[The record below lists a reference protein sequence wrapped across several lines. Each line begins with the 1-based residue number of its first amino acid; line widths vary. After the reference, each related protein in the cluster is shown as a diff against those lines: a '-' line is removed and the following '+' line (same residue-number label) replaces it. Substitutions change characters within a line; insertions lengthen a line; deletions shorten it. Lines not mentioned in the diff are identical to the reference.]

1 MTPVPRTT
9 EATAARP
16 SSTPDDV
23 RVVPAAV
30 AQRRLWVMDQFEP
43 GSSFYNLSTS
53 LRLPGTLDAAVLE
66 RGLDELLRR
75 HEVLRTTF
83 ASVDGTPIQRIS
95 PPRPFALSII
105 DLSHL
110 PPAERQAEASR
121 LATQEAGKPFELS
134 TAPLIRGTL
143 LRLGEQEHQ
152 FLLTLHHTI
161 SDVRSLGVLL
171 RELRTTYDALAA
183 GQPAPLPEPSTRY
196 EDFVRWQQEFLHGEA
211 VAGLLDW
218 WRKQLAG
225 VPNILELPTDRPRGT
240 VQRQERASHS
250 VTLPASLTRG
260 LEALAQ
266 REDATLFMTLLT
278 GFSTLLHRYSGQ
290 EDVVVGARVSG
301 RTRPELENV
310 VGPIANT
317 LALRNNLSGSPR
329 FVELLARV
337 REVTRAALAHQELPF
352 ETLVEAIQP
361 ERNLGHAPIFQVM
374 FDLQDALTASAGA
387 PVIARSAKTD
397 LTLFMARTAE
407 GLSATFDYD
416 IDLYDAERIQR
427 MAGHF
432 QLLLESAVARPS
444 QSISSLPI
452 IPEAEWRTLREW
464 NSATFD
470 FPRDRCVHEI
480 FSQQAALT
488 PDAPAVTYGPRSFT
502 YRELDERSNQLARHL
517 RAQGVGPEV
526 LVGLCVDRSVDLILG
541 IMGILK
547 AGGAYLPL
555 DSAYPAERLA
565 FMLEDASVSVLLV
578 HQDKLRRLP
587 AFSGPIVRLDADA
600 DLKAIGRESAEPLP
614 PTACPDN
621 LAYVIYTSG
630 STGRPK
636 GSAIYHRTIFAL
648 VDDKDLHP
656 FGPKD
661 RVAQTSNISFDP
673 SVFEIWGALTHGSHL
688 MGMTA
693 DPARA
698 PEDFTAQVRDQAIS
712 VMFCSTAVLNLLARQ
727 YPATFRN
734 VDTLFFGGEAA
745 DPTALRELF
754 KHGPPRRLVNGY
766 GPTECTVFSTYYDV
780 ATPPPAGSS
789 VPIGRSLGNGAIYIL
804 DKHMQHVPIGVPG
817 ELYVAGE
824 RLGRGY
830 FNRPDLTARIYVPDP
845 FSSTPGAR
853 LYKTGDLGRFLPDG
867 RIEYLGRIDH
877 QVKIR
882 GFRVELGEIEEQL
895 RLHSSVKDCTV
906 QAVEAGGD
914 RKIAAWFVPREN
926 AAPTAS
932 ELRSFLRERLPE
944 HMLPASF
951 TTLSELPLTPN
962 GKVDRRALPAPDTTR
977 GDEDSYQPPSTPTE
991 KTLARLWSS
1000 LLELEQVSVHDNFFH
1015 LGGHSL
1021 LATQLLTRVNETF
1034 RLQLPLRR
1042 IFEAP
1047 TLAQQAEVVEA
1058 TLRNGA
1064 TDLRPELRPIPR
1076 GGDLQISSTQ
1086 ERIWLMEQLHP
1097 GNLAYRILVSYRITS
1112 PLDVAVLQRS
1122 LDELLRRHEALRTL
1136 LVATGEGVPVQRIA
1150 PPGPFSLLVTDLS
1163 HLPPAE
1169 REAEAARMSLVELH
1183 RTLDVTTGPLIHGTL
1198 LRLGE
1203 QEHQLLITVHHIVS
1217 DGWSLRVMMPELR
1230 TLYGDFAAGRPSS
1243 LPEFPLQYADFAA
1256 WQRQWLKGETLDQL
1270 LAYWKKQLAGAPA
1283 ILALP
1288 TDRPRPP
1295 VHRYKGDI
1303 LTIRLGET
1311 LTRAIENLGREKGV
1325 TLFMTLLA
1333 GFNVLM
1339 QRYSGQDDIVVG
1351 SPMAG
1356 RIQPGLERIIG
1367 MFINTLVLR
1376 SDLSGDPT
1384 FVELL
1389 GRVRETTL
1397 GAYSNQEMPFEK
1409 LVEDIQPE
1417 RTLSHS
1423 PIVQVTFVLQSVPTL
1438 EADPSAPLQMTA
1450 TAEPWELYS
1459 GASKS
1464 DLTLFMAR
1472 YPEGLS
1478 ATFEYDTD
1486 LFDRERIQR
1495 MAEHF
1500 QMLLEAAVAQPA
1512 QPISSLP
1519 ILTDAERRTLR
1530 EWNSGTRDFPRD
1542 RCVHELFSQQ
1552 AARTPDAPAVTYGPH
1567 SLTYRQLDERSNQ
1580 LARHLRSQGVGPEVL
1595 VGLCVDRSVDLVV
1608 SILGILKAGGAYL
1621 PLDSSYPSERLA
1633 FMLEDAS
1640 VSVLLVHQ
1648 DKLQRL
1654 PAFSGPV
1661 VRLDSD
1667 SDREAIRGQSA
1678 EPLPPAACPDNL
1690 AYVIYTSGS
1699 TGRPKGSAIFHRGIC
1714 ALSYDRD
1721 FHPFSPTDRVAQ
1733 ASNASFDPST
1743 FEIWGA
1749 LLHGAHLVGITA
1761 DPARA
1766 PEDFTAQVRDQGITV
1781 MFVTTAVLN
1790 LLARQYPATFQNV
1803 HTLVFGGEAADPLA
1817 LREIFKHGPPRRLV
1831 NGYGPTECTVF
1842 SSFHPVA
1849 SPPPVGLPVPI
1860 GRPLSNGPLYILDK
1874 RLQHVPVGVPGE
1886 LYVAG
1891 ERLGRGY
1898 FNRPELTAR
1907 IYVPDPFSATPG
1919 ARMYKTGDLARFL
1932 PDGRIE
1938 YLGRI
1943 DHQVKIRGFRV
1954 ELGEIEE
1961 QLRLHP
1967 GVKDCTVQ
1975 AVEVGGDRKLAAWFV
1990 PREQA
1995 PTASELR
2002 AFLRER
2008 LPEHMLP
2015 ASFTELAALPL
2026 TPNGKVDRR
2035 ALPSAEP
2042 TRSDDH
2048 NHVPPRTPTEEA
2060 LCRIWAALLE
2070 VARVG
2075 IHDNFFHLGGHSL
2088 LATQLISRIRTEFGV
2103 QLPLR
2108 LLFTGPTVA
2117 EMAQHLGERPG
2128 QVVPVVEL
2136 QRAIPPL
2143 VHAPRGGSLAVS
2155 FTQERFWRFF
2165 QRAPES
2171 SAYNIP
2177 CAFRLRGR
2185 VDPRAMRGAFQA
2197 LIARH
2202 ESLRATFFEEQGR
2215 LRQRI
2220 SDSVDFQMRE
2230 VDLRGRENGEDEAR
2244 KLMAEGA
2251 ARPFDLTRG
2260 PLLHATLMRLADE
2273 DSLLFFCVHHIASD
2287 GWSMGVMAREL
2298 GALYSA
2304 LVDGREPELP
2314 PLRFQYPD
2322 YAAWQRSWL
2331 AGEELEQRLGYWK
2344 KALAG
2349 APTELALPTDKPS
2362 PPTRTFQGTYRDV
2375 VFGRERSAALHALC
2389 QQERVTPYMAILSA
2403 LGTVLARRSGQEEVV
2418 IGSPIAN
2425 RLLSDVEPL
2434 IGIFV
2439 NGLALRVDLRGTPGF
2454 RELLRRVREETL
2466 GAFAHQEVPIDLV
2479 AATVAPQ
2486 SPPNRSPLFQ
2496 VMFVLQ
2502 NAPESPLEMK
2512 GLTVQP
2518 YGVDRGNVTYELALS
2533 LQETSEG
2540 FAGVLEFNT
2549 DLFAPATGESIRSEV
2564 IRLLDAVL
2572 ANPELPVGPGMREV

>member
-1 MTPVPRTT
+1 MTPVPRPTV
-9 EATAARP
+9 ATADRP
-16 SSTPDDV
+16 SSTPDEV

-53 LRLPGTLDAAVLE
+53 LRLPGALDVPVLE
-66 RGLDELLRR
+66 RSLDELLRR

-83 ASVDGTPIQRIS
+83 ASVDGTPIQRIA
-95 PPRPFALSII
+95 PPRPFALSVI
-105 DLSHL
+105 DLSQL
-110 PPAERQAEASR
+110 PPADREAEASR
-121 LATQEAGKPFELS
+121 LAAQEASGPFEL
-134 TAPLIRGTL
+134 TTGPLFRGIL

-152 FLLTLHHTI
+152 LLLTLHHI
-161 SDVRSLGVLL
+161 IADVRSLGVLV
-171 RELRTTYDALAA
+171 RELRTIHDAFAA

-196 EDFVRWQQEFLHGEA
+196 EDFVRWQREFLHGEA
-211 VAGLLDW
+211 VEGLLAW

-225 VPNILELPTDRPRGT
+225 VPNVLELPTDRPRGT
-240 VQRQERASHS
+240 VQRLLRASHS

-266 REDATLFMTLLT
+266 REDATLFMTLLA

-290 EDVVVGARVSG
+290 EDVVVGTRVTG

-310 VGPIANT
+310 VGLVANT
-317 LALRNNLSGSPR
+317 LALRNNLSGNPR

-337 REVTRAALAHQELPF
+337 REVTRDALAHQQLPF
-352 ETLVEAIQP
+352 ETLVEAIHP
-361 ERNLGHAPIFQVM
+361 ERNLGHAPLFQVL
-374 FDLQDALTASAGA
+374 FNLQDELTAGDGA
-387 PVIARSAKTD
+387 QVLSRSAKND
-397 LTLFMARTAE
+397 LTLFMARTAD

-416 IDLYDAERIQR
+416 TDLFDADRIQR

-432 QLLLESAVARPS
+432 QLLLEAAVSQPS
-444 QSISSLPI
+444 QPISTLPI
-452 IPEAEWRTLREW
+452 ITEAEWNTLREW

-470 FPRDRCVHEI
+470 FPRDRCVHEV
-480 FSQQAALT
+480 FSEQAART

-502 YRELDERSNQLARHL
+502 YRELDERSNQLAHHL

-541 IMGILK
+541 ILGILK

-565 FMLEDASVSVLLV
+565 FMLEDARVGVLLV

-587 AFSGPIVRLDADA
+587 PFSGPIVRLDSDS
-600 DLKAIGRESAEPLP
+600 DLEVIGRQSTQP
-614 PTACPDN
+614 PPSTVCADN

-636 GSAIYHRTIFAL
+636 GSAIFHRSIFAL
-648 VDDKDLHP
+648 SYDRSLQP
-656 FGPKD
+656 FSPSD

-673 SVFEIWGALTHGSHL
+673 SVFEIWGALHHGSHL
-688 MGMTA
+688 IGMTA

-698 PEDFTAQVRDQAIS
+698 PEDFTAQVRDQNIT
-712 VMFCSTAVLNLLARQ
+712 VMFCSTAVLNLVARQ
-727 YPATFRN
+727 YPATFQN
-734 VDTLFFGGEAA
+734 VDALFFGGEAA
-745 DPTALRELF
+745 DPVALRELF

-780 ATPPPAGSS
+780 ASSPPAGVS
-789 VPIGRSLGNGAIYIL
+789 VPIGRPLANGPLYIL
-804 DKHMQHVPIGVPG
+804 DKNLQHVPVGVPG
-817 ELYVAGE
+817 EIYVAGE

-830 FNRPDLTARIYVPDP
+830 FNRPELTARIYVPDP

-853 LYKTGDLGRFLPDG
+853 MYKTGDLARFLPNSQ
-867 RIEYLGRIDH
+867 IEYLGRIDH

-895 RLHSSVKDCTV
+895 RQHSSVKDCTV

-926 AAPTAS
+926 AAPTSS

-951 TTLSELPLTPN
+951 TVLSELPLTPN
-962 GKVDRRALPAPDTTR
+962 GKVDRRALPAPDTSR
-977 GDEDSYQPPSTPTE
+977 GDESSYQAPSTATE
-991 KTLARLWSS
+991 KTLSRIWSG
-1000 LLELEQVSVHDNFFH
+1000 LLELEQVSIHDNFFH

-1021 LATQLLTRVNETF
+1021 LATQLLTRINETF
-1034 RLQLPLRR
+1034 RLQMPLRR

-1047 TLAQQAEVVEA
+1047 TLAQQAEVIEV
-1058 TLRNGA
+1058 TLRSG
-1064 TDLRPELRPIPR
+1064 TTELRPELKPIAR
-1076 GGDLQISSTQ
+1076 GVDLPSSSTQ

-1097 GNLAYRILVSYRITS
+1097 GNLAYRILVSYRISS

-1122 LDELLRRHEALRTL
+1122 LDEILRRHEALRSL
-1136 LVATGEGVPVQRIA
+1136 LIPTPDGPPVQRIA
-1150 PPGPFSLLVTDLS
+1150 PPGPFSLLVSDLR
-1163 HLPPAE
+1163 HLPPEE
-1169 REAEAARMSLVELH
+1169 REAEAARQTTSELH
-1183 RTLDVTTGPLIHGTL
+1183 RTLDVSTGPLIHGTL

-1203 QEHQLLITVHHIVS
+1203 QEHRLLITVHHIVS
-1217 DGWSLRVMMPELR
+1217 DGWSLRVLLPELR
-1230 TLYGDFAAGRPSS
+1230 TIYGDFAAGRPSS
-1243 LPEFPLQYADFAA
+1243 LPELPLQYADFSA
-1256 WQRQWLKGETLDQL
+1256 WQRQWLNGETLSKL
-1270 LAYWKKQLAGAPA
+1270 LAHWTKQLAGAPA
-1283 ILALP
+1283 ILSLP
-1288 TDRPRPP
+1288 ADRPRPP

-1303 LTIRLGET
+1303 LTIRLTET

-1333 GFNVLM
+1333 GFNVLL

-1384 FVELL
+1384 FTELL
-1389 GRVRETTL
+1389 ARVRETTL
-1397 GAYSNQEMPFEK
+1397 TAYSHQEMPFDK
-1409 LVEDIQPE
+1409 LVEAIQPE
-1417 RTLSHS
+1417 RSLSHS
-1423 PIVQVTFVLQSVPTL
+1423 PIVQVTFVLQTVPTL
-1438 EADPSAPLQMTA
+1438 EPEPSATLQMTA
-1450 TAEPWELYS
+1450 TAEPWELHS
-1459 GASKS
+1459 GSSKS

-1472 YPEGLS
+1472 YPDGLS

-1500 QMLLEAAVAQPA
+1500 QLLLEAAVSQPS
-1512 QPISSLP
+1512 QHLSSLP
-1519 ILTDAERRTLR
+1519 LITEAERRTLR

-1552 AARTPDAPAVTYGPH
+1552 AARTPDAPAVTYGQH

-1580 LARHLRSQGVGPEVL
+1580 LARHLRAQGVGPEVL
-1595 VGLCVDRSVDLVV
+1595 VGLCVERSVDLVV
-1608 SILGILKAGGAYL
+1608 GILGILKAGGAYL

-1633 FMLEDAS
+1633 FMLEDAR

-1661 VRLDSD
+1661 VRLDSA
-1667 SDREAIRGQSA
+1667 SDQEAIRRQSS
-1678 EPLPPAACPDNL
+1678 EPLPSAASPENL

-1721 FHPFSPTDRVAQ
+1721 FHPFSPADRVAQ

-1790 LLARQYPATFQNV
+1790 LLARQFPATFQNV

-1817 LREIFKHGPPRRLV
+1817 LREIFKHGAPRRLV

-1842 SSFHPVA
+1842 STFHPVA
-1849 SPPPVGLPVPI
+1849 APPPTGLPVPI
-1860 GRPLSNGPLYILDK
+1860 GRPLSNGPVYILDK
-1874 RLQHVPVGVPGE
+1874 NLHQAPIGVPGE

-1898 FNRPELTAR
+1898 FSRPELTAR
-1907 IYVPDPFSATPG
+1907 IYLPDPFSSTPG

-1938 YLGRI
+1938 YLGRV

-1967 GVKDCTVQ
+1967 GVKECTVQ

-1995 PTASELR
+1995 PASSELR

-2042 TRSDDH
+2042 TRSDDQ
-2048 NHVPPRTPTEEA
+2048 NHAPPRTPTEEA
-2060 LCRIWAALLE
+2060 LCRLWASLLE
-2070 VARVG
+2070 VPRVG

-2088 LATQLISRIRTEFGV
+2088 LATQLISRIRVEFGV

-2108 LLFTGPTVA
+2108 VLFTGPTVA

-2128 QVVPVVEL
+2128 QVVPTVEL
-2136 QRAIPPL
+2136 QRPIPPL
-2143 VHAPRGGSLAVS
+2143 VHTSRGGSLAVS

-2185 VDPRAMRGAFQA
+2185 VEPRALQGAFQA

-2202 ESLRATFFEEQGR
+2202 ESLRATFFEEEGR

-2220 SDSVDFQMRE
+2220 ADSVDFQLRE
-2230 VDLRGRENGEDEAR
+2230 VDLRGREHGEDEAR
-2244 KLMAEGA
+2244 KHMAEGA

-2260 PLLHATLMRLADE
+2260 PLLHASLLRLEDE

-2298 GALYSA
+2298 GVLYTA
-2304 LVDGREPELP
+2304 LVEDRESALP

-2322 YAAWQRSWL
+2322 YAAWQRGWL
-2331 AGEELEQRLGYWK
+2331 AGEELEHRLGYWR

-2349 APTELALPTDKPS
+2349 APTLLELPTDKPRPS
-2362 PPTRTFQGTYRDV
+2362 TRTFQGTYREV
-2375 VFGRERSAALHALC
+2375 LFGRERSAALHALC

-2479 AATVAPQ
+2479 AAALVPE
-2486 SPPNRSPLFQ
+2486 PPVNRSPLFQ

-2502 NAPESPLEMK
+2502 NAPVSPLEMR

-2518 YGVDRGNVTYELALS
+2518 YEVSRGNVTYELALS
-2533 LQETSEG
+2533 LQETPEG

-2549 DLFAPATGESIRSEV
+2549 DLFAPATGESLRAELM
-2564 IRLLDAVL
+2564 RLVDAVL

>member
-1 MTPVPRTT
+1 MTPVPRPT

-16 SSTPDDV
+16 SSTSDEA
-23 RVVPAAV
+23 RVVPASL
-30 AQRRLWVMDQFEP
+30 AQRRLWLMDQLEP
-43 GSSFYNLSTS
+43 GTSFYNLSTS
-53 LRLPGTLDAAVLE
+53 LRLPGALDVAVLE
-66 RGLDELLRR
+66 RSLDELLRR
-75 HEVLRTTF
+75 HEALRTTF
-83 ASVDGTPIQRIS
+83 ASVDGTLIQRVA
-95 PPRPFALSII
+95 PPRPFSLSII
-105 DLSHL
+105 DLRHL
-110 PPAERQAEASR
+110 PPTDREAEASR
-121 LATQEAGKPFELS
+121 LAAQEAGGPFELS
-134 TAPLIRGTL
+134 TGPLIRGTL

-152 FLLTLHHTI
+152 LLLTLHHII

-171 RELRTTYDALAA
+171 RELRTIYDALSA
-183 GQPAPLPEPSTRY
+183 GQPSPLPEPSTRY
-196 EDFVRWQQEFLHGEA
+196 ENFVRWQQEALHGEA
-211 VAGLLDW
+211 VERLLSY
-218 WRKQLAG
+218 WRKQLARI
-225 VPNILELPTDRPRGT
+225 PTILELPTDRPRGT
-240 VQRQERASHS
+240 VQALRRASHS
-250 VTLPASLTRG
+250 VTLPVSLTRG

-266 REDATLFMTLLT
+266 REDATLFMTLLA

-290 EDVVVGARVSG
+290 EDIVVGTPVAG

-310 VGPIANT
+310 VGLVANT
-317 LALRNNLSGSPR
+317 LALRNNLSGNPR

-337 REVTRAALAHQELPF
+337 REVTRGALAHQELPF
-352 ETLVEAIQP
+352 KTLVDDLQP
-361 ERNLGHAPIFQVM
+361 ERNLGHAPIFQVV
-374 FDLQDALTASAGA
+374 FDLQDELTASDGA
-387 PVIARSAKTD
+387 RVFARTSRND
-397 LTLFMARTAE
+397 LTLFMARTAD
-407 GLSATFDYD
+407 GLSTTFEYD
-416 IDLYDAERIQR
+416 TDLFDAERIQR

-432 QLLLESAVARPS
+432 QLLLEAAVSQPS
-444 QSISSLPI
+444 QPISSLPLLT
-452 IPEAEWRTLREW
+452 EAEWHTLREW

-470 FPRDRCVHEI
+470 YPRDRCVHEA
-480 FSQQAALT
+480 FSQQAART

-502 YRELDERSNQLARHL
+502 YRELDERSNQLAHHL
-517 RAQGVGPEV
+517 RSRGVGPEV

-541 IMGILK
+541 ILGILK

-587 AFSGPIVRLDADA
+587 AFSGPIVRLDADS
-600 DLKAIGRESAEPLP
+600 DLEAIGRESTQPPP

-648 VDDKDLHP
+648 VDDKGLHP
-656 FGPKD
+656 FSPTD

-673 SVFEIWGALTHGSHL
+673 SVFEVWGALTHGSHL
-688 MGMTA
+688 LGMTA

-698 PEDFTAQVRDQAIS
+698 PEDFTAQVRDQNIT

-727 YPATFRN
+727 YPSTFRN
-734 VDTLFFGGEAA
+734 VDSLFFGGEAA
-745 DPTALRELF
+745 DPVALRELF

-766 GPTECTVFSTYYDV
+766 GPTECTVFSTYHHVDSS
-780 ATPPPAGSS
+780 PPAGSS
-789 VPIGRSLGNGAIYIL
+789 VPIGRALGNGPIYIL
-804 DKHMQHVPIGVPG
+804 DKHMRHVPIGVPG

-830 FNRPDLTARIYVPDP
+830 FNRPELTARIYVPDP
-845 FSSTPGAR
+845 FSATPGAR
-853 LYKTGDLGRFLPDG
+853 LYKTGDLGRLLPDG

-914 RKIAAWFVPREN
+914 RKIAAWFVPREH
-926 AAPTAS
+926 ASPTPS

-951 TTLSELPLTPN
+951 TELAALPLTPN
-962 GKVDRRALPAPDTTR
+962 GKVDRRALPAPDTR
-977 GDEDSYQPPSTPTE
+977 GDESNHQPPSTPTE
-991 KTLARLWSS
+991 KTLSQLWSS
-1000 LLELEQVSVHDNFFH
+1000 LLELEQVSIHDNFFH

-1021 LATQLLTRVNETF
+1021 LATQLLTRVNEAF

-1047 TLAQQAEVVEA
+1047 TLALQAEVIESA
-1058 TLRNGA
+1058 LRSG
-1064 TDLRPELRPIPR
+1064 TTELRPELRPIAR

-1112 PLDVAVLQRS
+1112 PLDAAVLQRS

-1136 LVATGEGVPVQRIA
+1136 LISTTEGVPVQRIA
-1150 PPGPFSLLVTDLS
+1150 PPGPFALVVNDLS
-1163 HLPPAE
+1163 HLPPEE
-1169 REAEAARMSLVELH
+1169 REAEASRQSFVELH
-1183 RTLDVTTGPLIHGTL
+1183 RTLDVNTGPLIHGTL

-1217 DGWSLRVMMPELR
+1217 DGWSLRVLMPELR
-1230 TLYGDFAAGRPSS
+1230 TIYGDFAAGRPSS
-1243 LPEFPLQYADFAA
+1243 LPELPLQYADFAA
-1256 WQRQWLKGETLDQL
+1256 WQRQWLNGETLEQL

-1283 ILALP
+1283 ILSLP
-1288 TDRPRPP
+1288 ADRPRPP

-1303 LTIRLGET
+1303 LTIRLGEP
-1311 LTRAIENLGREKGV
+1311 LTRAIEALCREKGV
-1325 TLFMTLLA
+1325 TLFMSLLA
-1333 GFNVLM
+1333 GFNVLL

-1356 RIQPGLERIIG
+1356 RIQPGLERIMG

-1389 GRVRETTL
+1389 ARVRETTL

-1417 RTLSHS
+1417 RSLSHS
-1423 PIVQVTFVLQSVPTL
+1423 PIVQVTFVLQTVPTL
-1438 EADPSAPLQMTA
+1438 EPEPSATLQMTA
-1450 TAEPWELYS
+1450 TAEPWELRS
-1459 GASKS
+1459 GSSKS

-1472 YPEGLS
+1472 YPDGLS

-1486 LFDRERIQR
+1486 LFDTERIQR
-1495 MAEHF
+1495 MAGHF
-1500 QMLLEAAVAQPA
+1500 QLLLEAAVAHPS
-1512 QPISSLP
+1512 QPISSLQF
-1519 ILTDAERRTLR
+1519 LTEAERHTLR
-1530 EWNSGTRDFPRD
+1530 EWNSGTCDFPRD
-1542 RCVHELFSQQ
+1542 RCVHEIFSLQ
-1552 AARTPDAPAVTYGPH
+1552 AARTPDAPAVTYGQH

-1595 VGLCVDRSVDLVV
+1595 VGLCVERSVDLVV
-1608 SILGILKAGGAYL
+1608 GILGILKAGGAYL
-1621 PLDSSYPSERLA
+1621 PLDSSYPAERLA
-1633 FMLEDAS
+1633 FMLQDAS

-1654 PAFSGPV
+1654 PAFSGPI
-1661 VRLDSD
+1661 VRLDSGAD
-1667 SDREAIRGQSA
+1667 PEAIRRQSS
-1678 EPLPPAACPDNL
+1678 EPLPPAASPDNL

-1721 FHPFSPTDRVAQ
+1721 FHPFSPADRVAQ

-1790 LLARQYPATFQNV
+1790 LLARQFPATFQNV

-1817 LREIFKHGPPRRLV
+1817 LREIFVHGPPRRLV

-1842 SSFHPVA
+1842 SSFHYVA
-1849 SPPPVGLPVPI
+1849 SPPPVGAPVPI

-1874 RLQHVPVGVPGE
+1874 NLHQVPAGVPGE
-1886 LYVAG
+1886 LYVSG

-1907 IYVPDPFSATPG
+1907 IYLPDPFSSRPG

-1932 PDGRIE
+1932 PNGRIE

-1967 GVKDCTVQ
+1967 GVKECTVQ

-1995 PTASELR
+1995 PASSELR

-2035 ALPSAEP
+2035 ALPSAEA
-2042 TRSDDH
+2042 TRGDEH
-2048 NHVPPRTPTEEA
+2048 TYAAPRTPTEEA
-2060 LCRIWAALLE
+2060 LCGLWAALLE

-2088 LATQLISRIRTEFGV
+2088 LATQLLSRIRVEFGV

-2108 LLFTGPTVA
+2108 VLFTGPTVA
-2117 EMAQHLGERPG
+2117 ELAQHLGERPG
-2128 QVVPVVEL
+2128 QVVPTVEL
-2136 QRAIPPL
+2136 QRPIPPM
-2143 VHAPRGGSLAVS
+2143 VHAPRGGTLPVS

-2171 SAYNIP
+2171 SAYNVP

-2185 VDPRAMRGAFQA
+2185 VDPRAIRGAFQA

-2202 ESLRATFFEEQGR
+2202 ESLRATFFEEEGR
-2215 LRQRI
+2215 PRQRI
-2220 SDSVDFQMRE
+2220 SDSVDFQLRE
-2230 VDLRGRENGEDEAR
+2230 VDLRGRENGENEAR
-2244 KLMAEGA
+2244 KHMAEGA
-2251 ARPFDLTRG
+2251 ARPFELTRG
-2260 PLLHATLMRLADE
+2260 PLLHASLLRLEEE
-2273 DSLLFFCVHHIASD
+2273 DYLLFFCLHHIASD

-2304 LVDGREPELP
+2304 LAEGREPELP

-2322 YAAWQRSWL
+2322 YATWQRSWL
-2331 AGEELEQRLGYWK
+2331 AGEELEHRLGYWR

-2349 APTELALPTDKPS
+2349 APTELALPTDKPR
-2362 PPTRTFQGTYRDV
+2362 PPTRTFQGSYREV
-2375 VFGRERSAALHALC
+2375 ILGKERSAALHALC
-2389 QQERVTPYMAILSA
+2389 QQERVTPYMALLSA

-2425 RLLSDVEPL
+2425 RLLSEVEPL

-2518 YGVDRGNVTYELALS
+2518 YEVSRGNVTYELALS
-2533 LQETSEG
+2533 LVETAEG

-2549 DLFAPATGESIRSEV
+2549 DLFAPATGESLRAEW